1 MSLALRT
8 LMSEW
13 MVPRVNCHNI
23 TGTALIGNR
32 ASSKVLLNNG
42 FVQMEDIPEWAPIPE
57 GRGGKMGLHI
67 FRWSLSK
74 SRDEKD

>member
-1 MSLALRT
+1 
-8 LMSEW
+8 
-13 MVPRVNCHNI
+13 
-23 TGTALIGNR
+23 
-32 ASSKVLLNNG
+32 
-42 FVQMEDIPEWAPIPE
+42 MEDIPEWAPTPE